1 MNALPILLGA
11 GGLVDVEPGL
21 IIWTLVTFGLLL
33 AILRWKA
40 WGPILSTIEAREKR
54 IRDALDAAEQGQAEV
69 EKMMADN
76 QAALEAARKE
86 SAEVVRQTKAE
97 VGKAR
102 EEQLAKARE
111 EADKLI
117 ASARSQIEEEKKQ
130 ALAEVRKVAVD
141 LAIGAAGHLLKSQM
155 DEARQRELVEAY
167 LKELPSAEA

>member
-11 GGLVDVEPGL
+11 SLVDVEPGL
-21 IIWTLVTFGLLL
+21 IIWTLVTFGLLVI
-33 AILRWKA
+33 ILRWKA

-54 IRDALDAAEQGQAEV
+54 IRDALDAAEQGQADA
-69 EKMMADN
+69 EKMMADHK
-76 QAALEAARKE
+76 ASLEAARKE
-86 SAEVVRQTKAE
+86 SADVVRQAKAE

-102 EEQLAKARE
+102 EEQLQKAKA

-117 ASARSQIEEEKKQ
+117 VSARAQIEEEKKQ

-155 DEARQRELVEAY
+155 DDARQRELVESY
-167 LKELPSAEA
+167 LKDLPSAEA